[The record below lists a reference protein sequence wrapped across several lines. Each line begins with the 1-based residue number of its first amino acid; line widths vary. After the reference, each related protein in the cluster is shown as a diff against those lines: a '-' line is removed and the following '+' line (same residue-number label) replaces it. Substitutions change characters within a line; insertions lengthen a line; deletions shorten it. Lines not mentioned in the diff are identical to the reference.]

1 MKKYLPTF
9 FLVFL
14 FSSLHG
20 GEKINFLEVT
30 SDTWEEIK
38 TLAVKENK
46 FIFAYDYDKPCNECK
61 EIENKVFADTAV
73 IKFMNDKFI
82 CIKGKEKEE
91 EKITSGMFQCRS
103 GSIKLPAGFF
113 ILTNDG
119 KVFGRNVFP
128 KEPEKFLE
136 LLKTIITKT
145 KN

>member
-46 FIFAYDYDKPCNECK
+46 FIR
-61 EIENKVFADTAV
+61 IWH
-73 IKFMNDKFI
+73 
-82 CIKGKEKEE
+82 
-91 EKITSGMFQCRS
+91 
-103 GSIKLPAGFF
+103 
-113 ILTNDG
+113 
-119 KVFGRNVFP
+119 
-128 KEPEKFLE
+128 
-136 LLKTIITKT
+136 
-145 KN
+145 